1 MMDLDLG
8 KVARVR
14 KHIVPRRLRDT
25 LTRIAEL
32 RHETFR

>member
-8 KVARVR
+8 RVARVR
-14 KHIVPRRLRDT
+14 KHIVPRQLRDT

-32 RHETFR
+32 RDETFR